1 MPPPRSPASPP
12 PLPAAVAGTETHW
25 HSTWGFE
32 VETSLYTNRG
42 QRVVVLSHG
51 APALPG
57 VVPLVRIHSACLTS
71 EVFGSTRCDCREQL
85 DEAMRQIGQEGAG
98 LLLYFLDHEGRGIGL
113 EAKLKAYALQ
123 DDGHD
128 TTKANRLLGHP
139 DDARDF
145 AAAGRILT
153 ELGIRHVRLLTN
165 NPEKIAGLEAA
176 GIEVDR
182 VSAWVTA
189 SKHAQ
194 GYLHHKRTVMAHLK

>member
-1 MPPPRSPASPP
+1 MRPARTT
-12 PLPAAVAGTETHW
+12 LPATPLTSVVPGTETHW
-25 HSTWGFE
+25 HSSWGFE
-32 VETSLYTNRG
+32 VETSLYSEHG

-85 DEAMRQIGQEGAG
+85 DEAMRQIGVEGAG

-113 EAKLKAYALQ
+113 EAKLQAYALQ

-139 DDARDF
+139 ADAREF
-145 AAAGRILT
+145 TAAAQVLL

-165 NPEKIAGLEAA
+165 NPEKIAVLEEA

-182 VSAWVTA
+182 VPAWVKA

-194 GYLHHKRTVMAHLK
+194 GYLHHKRTVMAHLT